1 MSNNIGAVR
10 GPSGEYGFTGNTGTG
25 AVTGAF
31 QGILCVTDCV
41 FSAVSGTDITNF
53 NTTATHKAGLYI
65 PGAFS
70 SVAASSGSFYAY
82 NRRYGGV

>member
-1 MSNNIGAVR
+1 MSRNIGAVR

-41 FSAVSGTDITNF
+41 FSAASGTNIVGFSTS
-53 NTTATHKAGLYI
+53 ATHKAGTYI
-65 PGAFS
+65 PGPFS
-70 SVAASSGSFYAY
+70 SVAASTGTFYAY
-82 NRRYGGV
+82 NRRS